1 MTKKEN
7 FVAIKGILNEI
18 GNVDFD
24 EFIDHEIELLGRKRT
39 GASKPTKRQVENSV
53 LKERIAEVLT
63 DEGQTVTQILGALGQ
78 EDLTNQRVSALLR
91 QMIGDG
97 KVAKEMI
104 KGKAMFTIA

>member
-1 MTKKEN
+1 MTKREM
-7 FVAIKGILNEI
+7 LNKIMAVCANDAEI
-18 GNVDFD
+18 VGFCG
-24 EFIDHEIELLGRKRT
+24 HELELLDRKKYYK
-39 GASKPTKRQVENSV
+39 SDKPTKRQVENGV

-97 KVAKEMI
+97 KVAKEMV
-104 KGKAMFTIA
+104 KGKALFTVA